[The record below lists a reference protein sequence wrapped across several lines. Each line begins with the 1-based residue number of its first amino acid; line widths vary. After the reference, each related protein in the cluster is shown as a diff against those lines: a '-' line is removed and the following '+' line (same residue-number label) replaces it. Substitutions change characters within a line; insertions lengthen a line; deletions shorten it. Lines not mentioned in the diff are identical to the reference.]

1 MTTRETPR
9 LHPGTLWARLSERT
23 QRALRNGALQ
33 PIPTEYELV
42 DQGGIRFIVR
52 VLSTIARKEEARRK
66 QTEAARAGEEPNP
79 FLPYDEELFVADL
92 SETHL
97 GLLNKFNVIEHH
109 LLIVTRDFED
119 QENLLNPAD
128 FEALW
133 ACLSEIDGLAFY
145 NGGQVAGASQRHKHL
160 QLVPLPLA
168 PTAAEVPIE
177 PALAA
182 VRWQGDV
189 GTSPDLPFVHAF
201 IRLPDLPAHAP
212 QAAEALLEAYR
223 ALLRAVGMDA
233 DGGRQ
238 SAPYNLLATREW
250 MLLVPRS
257 RERFESISVNALGFA
272 GALLVRDRQQL
283 AIVEEGGPMR
293 VLRGV
298 VVPV

>member
-1 MTTRETPR
+1 MTRATPR
-9 LHPGTLWARLSERT
+9 LHPGTLWTRLGERN
-23 QRALRNGALQ
+23 QRALRSGALQ

-42 DQGGIRFIVR
+42 EQDGIRFIVR
-52 VLSTIARKEEARRK
+52 VLSTIARKEAVRCK
-66 QTEAARAGEEPNP
+66 QIEAARAGEEPNP

-119 QENLLNPAD
+119 QESLLNPAD

-133 ACLSEIDGLAFY
+133 IGLSEIDGLAFY
-145 NGGQVAGASQRHKHL
+145 NGGPVAGASQRHKHL

-168 PTAAEVPIE
+168 PTALRVPIE

-189 GTSPDLPFVHAF
+189 GISSNLPFVHAF

-212 QAAEALLEAYR
+212 HAAETLLKAYRTLLE
-223 ALLRAVGMDA
+223 AVGMDA
-233 DGGRQ
+233 DGERQ
-238 SAPYNLLATREW
+238 STPYNLLATREW

-257 RERFESISVNALGFA
+257 RERFESISVNALGFT
-272 GALLVRDRQQL
+272 GALLVRDRHQL
-283 AIVEEGGPMR
+283 AIVEKRGPMT

-298 VVPV
+298 AVPV